1 MLNSLDPDQG
11 QHLASLIWF
20 QTVCKDTSR
29 QRINSL
35 SSLSAYPSQDF
46 TKWNMGKDPAL
57 WETAGRPR
65 TCQICGKSF
74 GAPSA
79 LRVHYRVHT
88 GERPFSCRV
97 CRRTFNQKQN
107 LKTHMLI
114 HFKPGDNPW
123 IIIGYIVWLKLFL
136 LVCRQTLNQKQNLK
150 TYMLI
155 HFKPGDN
162 PWSIIRVY
170 CLTNT
175 FFLLVCR
182 RTFNQK
188 QNLKTH
194 VNPL

>member
-1 MLNSLDPDQG
+1 MYTECGKYFCSPAALQI
-11 QHLASLIWF
+11 HFWIH
-20 QTVCKDTSR
+20 TIVVCCLQRLSADDTSR

-35 SSLSAYPSQDF
+35 SFLSAYPSQVL

-107 LKTHMLI
+107 LKSHMLI

-123 IIIGYIVWLKLFL
+123 IIF
-136 LVCRQTLNQKQNLK
+136 
-150 TYMLI
+150 
-155 HFKPGDN
+155 
-162 PWSIIRVY
+162 RVY
-170 CLTNT
+170 CLTIT
-175 FFLLVCR
+175 FFASLE
-182 RTFNQK
+182 TDF
-188 QNLKTH
+188 
-194 VNPL
+194 

>member
-1 MLNSLDPDQG
+1 MLGSFCMLFGLLLDFYKIIFFSKNSFRNTITHSVKQFGSRSGLTFCR
-11 QHLASLIWF
+11 AWSWSKLIAKVIWRR
-20 QTVCKDTSR
+20 QWAMSCLQRLSADDTSS
-29 QRINSL
+29 QRFNSF
-35 SSLSAYPSQDF
+35 SCFSAYPSQDF
-46 TKWNMGKDPAL
+46 TKWNKGKDPAL

-123 IIIGYIVWLKLFL
+123 III
-136 LVCRQTLNQKQNLK
+136 
-150 TYMLI
+150 
-155 HFKPGDN
+155 
-162 PWSIIRVY
+162 RVY
-170 CLTNT
+170 CQTNI
-175 FFLLVCR
+175 FFFC
-182 RTFNQK
+182 
-188 QNLKTH
+188 
-194 VNPL
+194 